1 MDIKIFGCD
10 CSTKVIAIFGIQNKK
25 GVGHEFTSSKED
37 ASSRINDMFIQLVKF
52 FKDEEPDMVYI
63 ENSPYLQNIKVTLQI
78 HSVVDSVRF
87 ACVFNGIPFQTV
99 EVTSWK
105 KHILGNGRADKSAIK
120 QFAVAKWGEQLISS
134 QDLADASAI
143 AQYGW
148 MRMTNEE

>member
-10 CSTKVIAIFGIQNKK
+10 CSTKVVAIFEIQNKK

-37 ASSRINDMFIQLVKF
+37 AISRINDMFLQLVNF

-87 ACVFNGIPFQTV
+87 ACVLNGIPFQTV

-105 KHILGNGRADKSAIK
+105 KHVLGNGKADKATIK
-120 QFAVAKWGEQLISS
+120 QFAVTKWGEKLITS
-134 QDLADASAI
+134 QDLADASSI
-143 AQYGW
+143 ATYG
-148 MRMTNEE
+148 MLRMEK